1 MNQANVFLI
10 IFVLALVV
18 LSLWWVFNTIRQI
31 QLQKELAAL
40 PLINV
45 VKLWHKAKYVPEDA
59 KDRESLY
66 LYQDFLS
73 ILDEDDYQ
81 YPIMV
86 KNGGVRP
93 MTRKE
98 YDHLCHQKDKRPV
111 SILMAILSVL
121 CAGLAIVFNTDN
133 LLFGLGMAAIM
144 PVLQVIFAIFINR
157 FNRDKNFYREKL
169 FLDLKENGTEFILM
183 TKPFIVRDAY
193 PQKFGIDAKPKF
205 VSLGNLKPEQI
216 QEVNDFVTRQQAAET
231 KIMVKST
238 RSLAEQRAAEQARI
252 DAAVN
257 QALAEQRAQN
267 QAAMD
272 TAAAEH
278 AKALAAANAAA
289 AAAQAAAQTQITQ
302 LQQAQAEQA
311 AKQAAAQTAPTATET
326 TTPAEPAEKV
336 LTTAEKQALLTK
348 LLHDSINAQKARQ
361 ARRNQPPVAEAQPAA
376 PVDTTPAPNPNDFS
390 LDSIGIALDA
400 ELAKRRQKKG

>member
-111 SILMAILSVL
+111 SVLMCILSVV

-169 FLDLKENGTEFILM
+169 FLDLKENGTEFLLM

-205 VSLGNLKPEQI
+205 VSLGNLQPEQI
-216 QEVNDFVTRQQAAET
+216 TEVNDYVARQQAAET
-231 KIMVKST
+231 KVMVKST

-257 QALAEQRAQN
+257 QALAEQRAQA

-272 TAAAEH
+272 AANAEH
-278 AKALAAANAAA
+278 AKALAAAEQAAATATAQAQA
-289 AAAQAAAQTQITQ
+289 AAAQA
-302 LQQAQAEQA
+302 QAQA
-311 AKQAAAQTAPTATET
+311 AKQAAAQAAAQPVTE
-326 TTPAEPAEKV
+326 PAAAAEPAEKE
-336 LTTAEKQALLTK
+336 LTPAEMQALLTK
-348 LLHDSINAQKARQ
+348 LLHDSIDAKKARQ
-361 ARRNQPPVAEAQPAA
+361 ARRQQPQVVETQPAA
-376 PVDTTPAPNPNDFS
+376 PVEDTTPAPDPNDFS

-400 ELAKRRQKKG
+400 ELAKRRQKRA